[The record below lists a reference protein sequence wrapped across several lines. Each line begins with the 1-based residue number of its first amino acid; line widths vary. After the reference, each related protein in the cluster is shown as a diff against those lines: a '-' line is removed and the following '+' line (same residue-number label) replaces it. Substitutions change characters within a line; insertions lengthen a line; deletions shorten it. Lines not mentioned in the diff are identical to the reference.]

1 MAQVPCVVNVAL
13 CKTRL
18 FGGFELRWTWYFE
31 LTNQFEVWPYRG
43 ISTSYAHFRLGTIAC
58 MMPFLTPCQ
67 KSRKL
72 TGCGQ
77 MIQRHTWANFATT
90 SLGCR
95 LRQGTGATTT
105 ATAINWVATPLKIAT
120 AGFLAMNEMI
130 SDFAKWPFASR
141 TEDAL
146 RFGQLETFVCD
157 VGHASARLI
166 TWPCTTASSAMVEI
180 TMTVVKERL

>member
-1 MAQVPCVVNVAL
+1 MAQVRCVVDVAL
-13 CKTRL
+13 YKTRL
-18 FGGFELRWTWYFE
+18 LGGFELRWTWYR
-31 LTNQFEVWPYRG
+31 LVWTDQPTFEVWPYRG

-72 TGCGQ
+72 TGSGQ

-105 ATAINWVATPLKIAT
+105 ATAINWVATQ
-120 AGFLAMNEMI
+120 NCDSRI
-130 SDFAKWPFASR
+130 S
-141 TEDAL
+141 
-146 RFGQLETFVCD
+146 CD
-157 VGHASARLI
+157 CL
-166 TWPCTTASSAMVEI
+166 TWTRWYQISQNDHLLQEPKT
-180 TMTVVKERL
+180 R